1 MSLTIRYFL
10 RIILR
15 SLPPLLAFMALSG
28 AAYGDDGIFPPA
40 PAARASIDFDGRG
53 FLIRGKRTFIV
64 SGSLHYS
71 RVPRALWRD
80 RLLRIKR
87 AVFNTV
93 QTYAFWNYHE
103 PQEGKWNFSGDRDFE
118 AFLKLVKE
126 MGLYAVVRPGPYVC
140 AEWDSGGFPVW
151 LRFKP
156 GVRLREDNPQFIAAL
171 DSWYEHILPI
181 I

>member
-1 MSLTIRYFL
+1 MRFVL
-10 RIILR
+10 RL
-15 SLPPLLAFMALSG
+15 LPTLLLLCMVAFPLLAFA
-28 AAYGDDGIFPPA
+28 DDGIFPPA
-40 PAARASIDFDGRG
+40 SVAKPFIDFDGRG
-53 FLIRGKRTFIV
+53 FLINGKRTFLA
-64 SGSLHYS
+64 SGSIHYC

-87 AVFNTV
+87 AGFNTV

-103 PQEGKWNFSGDRDFE
+103 PQERKWNFSGDHDFE

-156 GVRLREDNPQFIAAL
+156 GVRLRED
-171 DSWYEHILPI
+171 
-181 I
+181 